1 MNKRFCILSLLLAT
15 LLKVSAQKVFI
26 STSFHEPATD
36 GLRFIYSNDGW
47 NWQQIEG
54 VWLRP

>member
-1 MNKRFCILSLLLAT
+1 MNKRFCILFLLLAT

-47 NWQQIEG
+47 N
-54 VWLRP
+54 